1 MTTTD
6 SPGDAAP
13 ADWLPEVEEIDE
25 RRRLALGLGGPERVQ
40 RQHDQG
46 KFTIRERIEGVLDP
60 GSFHEIGRLA
70 GASRREDG
78 RLVEVTPAPFIG
90 GLGKIDGRTV
100 AVAGE
105 DFTIGGGSAIQAQER
120 SKQVFHEQLALEYRV
135 PLLLFFDGAG
145 ANVANTKEEGYSHL
159 PSSFDVFGPLID
171 TGREVPVLGAIVGPT
186 AGAPAARAMLCHFT
200 VMPRGESASIFAA
213 GPPVVKRAVGQ
224 ELTKRELGGAE
235 VHVYESGAVDNV
247 AEDEQD
253 AFAQMRKFL
262 SYFPDNVDE
271 QPPVH
276 STADPVSREEEELLR
291 IIPRNRSRP
300 YDMRKLV
307 RLVVD
312 DGDFFEV
319 KPHFGTSVHTLLAR
333 VGGFPVGIVAN
344 NPAVRA
350 GAMTAESADKQ
361 GHFVELCA
369 HFRIPIVFI
378 ADVPGFMIGQQAERA
393 GTLRHGMRAY
403 WATYGLN
410 VPVFTIITRKNY
422 GMAGQA
428 TADVG
433 GINYRV
439 GWPSGEWGS
448 MPVEGGVDAAYR
460 REIANAPDP
469 DKRRAEIE
477 AELIAIRDPF
487 RTAEAFGVED
497 IIDPR
502 KTRAYIG
509 QFLEI
514 AYKKLSTQP
523 GGVAK
528 RGVRP

>member
-1 MTTTD
+1 MTTKD
-6 SPGDAAP
+6 SPTDAAP
-13 ADWLPEVEEIDE
+13 ADWQPEVDEIAE

-46 KFTIRERIEGVLDP
+46 KLTIRERIEGVLDP
-60 GSFHEIGRLA
+60 GSFHELGRLA
-70 GASRREDG
+70 GVSRRENG
-78 RLVEVTPAPFIG
+78 KLVEVTPAPFIG

-100 AVAGE
+100 AVGGE
-105 DFTIGGGSAIQAQER
+105 DFTIGAGSAIQAQER
-120 SKQVFHEQLALEYRV
+120 SKQIFHEQVALEYRV

-145 ANVANTKEEGYSHL
+145 ANVAGTKHEGYSHL
-159 PSSFDVFGPLID
+159 PSSFDVFGTLID
-171 TGREVPVLGAIVGPT
+171 AGREVPTVGGIVGPT
-186 AGAPAARAMLCHFT
+186 AGAPAARSMLCHFT
-200 VMPRGESASIFAA
+200 VMPRGESASVFAA
-213 GPPVVKRAVGQ
+213 GPPVVKRAIGH

-235 VHVYESGAVDNV
+235 VHVHESGAVDNV
-247 AEDEQD
+247 AEDEQEV
-253 AFAQMRKFL
+253 FAQMRKFL

-271 QPPVH
+271 QPPVWPA
-276 STADPVSREEEELLR
+276 TDPVSREEEELLR
-291 IIPRNRSRP
+291 IIPRNRARA

-307 RLVVD
+307 RLIVD
-312 DGDFFEV
+312 DGDFFEI
-319 KPHFGTSVHTLLAR
+319 KPHFGTSVHTILAR
-333 VGGFPVGIVAN
+333 VGGYPVGIVAN
-344 NPAVRA
+344 NPRVLA
-350 GAMTAESADKQ
+350 GAMTAASADKQ
-361 GHFVELCA
+361 AHFNELCA
-369 HFRIPIVFI
+369 HFRIPLVFI
-378 ADVPGFMIGQQAERA
+378 ADVPGFMIGPQAERA

-403 WATYGLN
+403 WVTYGVN
-410 VPVFTIITRKNY
+410 VPVFTVVTRKNY

-428 TADVG
+428 TSNVAG
-433 GINYRV
+433 LNYRV

-448 MPVEGGVDAAYR
+448 IPVEGGVDAAYR

-487 RTAEAFGVED
+487 NTAEAFGVED

-523 GGVAK
+523 GGPGK

>member
-1 MTTTD
+1 MTVNETPQDTTLQ
-6 SPGDAAP
+6 
-13 ADWLPEVEEIDE
+13 DWQPEVDQIAE

-46 KFTIRERIEGVLDP
+46 KLTIRERIEGVLDP
-60 GSFHEIGRLA
+60 DSFHELGRLA
-70 GASRREDG
+70 GSSREEDG
-78 RLVEVTPAPFIG
+78 RLVEVTPAPFVG

-100 AVAGE
+100 AIGGE
-105 DFTIGGGSAIQAQER
+105 DFTIGGGSAIQSQER
-120 SKQVFHEQLALEYRV
+120 SKQVFHERVALEYRV

-145 ANVANTKEEGYSHL
+145 ANVAGTKLEGYSHL
-159 PSSFDVFGPLID
+159 PSSFDVFGTLID
-171 TGREVPVLGAIVGPT
+171 AGREVPTIGAIVGPT
-186 AGAPAARAMLCHFT
+186 AGAPAARSMLCHFT
-200 VMPRGESASIFAA
+200 VMTRGESASVFAA
-213 GPPVVKRAVGQ
+213 GPPVVKRAIGR
-224 ELTKRELGGAE
+224 ELTKAELGGAE

-247 AEDEQD
+247 AADEHD

-271 QPPVH
+271 QPPVL
-276 STADPVSREEEELLR
+276 SATDPLSREEEELLR
-291 IIPRNRSRP
+291 IIPRNRARP

-307 RLVVD
+307 RLIVD
-312 DGDFFEV
+312 DGDFFEI
-319 KPHFGTSVHTLLAR
+319 KPHFGTSVHTMLAR
-333 VGGFPVGIVAN
+333 VGGYPVAVVAN
-344 NPAVRA
+344 NPSMAA
-350 GAMTAESADKQ
+350 GAMTADSADKQ
-361 GHFVELCA
+361 GHFIELCA
-369 HFRIPIVFI
+369 HFRIPVVFI
-378 ADVPGFMIGQQAERA
+378 ADVPGFMIGPQAERA

-403 WATYGLN
+403 WVSYRLN
-410 VPVFTIITRKNY
+410 VPVFTVITRKNY

-428 TADVG
+428 TSDVG
-433 GINYRV
+433 GVNYRV

-448 MPVEGGVDAAYR
+448 IPVEGGVDAAYR

-509 QFLEI
+509 QFLEV

-523 GGVAK
+523 GGPSK